1 MLDGVRWF
9 VLVTRVVLLLGGG
22 SGAPLTISITI
33 GGCGDA
39 DPTTWL
45 RGRARYTRRYKARR
59 FDDDDDH
66 HHHHHHHHLNG
77 LLIKPPTEA
86 GLWAVGTV

>member
-39 DPTTWL
+39 NPTTWL
-45 RGRARYTRRYKARR
+45 RERARFTRRYKARR
-59 FDDDDDH
+59 FDDDEDDL
-66 HHHHHHHHLNG
+66 LN
-77 LLIKPPTEA
+77 KPPTEA
-86 GLWAVGTV
+86 GLWAVETV

>member
-1 MLDGVRWF
+1 MHSKLAMRHLCRCRSGEALAPMLDGVRWF

-45 RGRARYTRRYKARR
+45 RGRARYTRHYKARR
-59 FDDDDDH
+59 FVDDD
-66 HHHHHHHHLNG
+66 
-77 LLIKPPTEA
+77 
-86 GLWAVGTV
+86 VC